1 VDVSSLGKMNL
12 CIRPNSV
19 DPGVNINGEYYRTK
33 VDDSDELKQRML
45 DVLCEL
51 GQSVINDAINE
62 WRKRL
67 RALFMPKEN
76 ILRIYVDS
84 KANTC

>member
-1 VDVSSLGKMNL
+1 MTVMK
-12 CIRPNSV
+12 
-19 DPGVNINGEYYRTK
+19 
-33 VDDSDELKQRML
+33 LKQRML

-67 RALFMPKEN
+67 RALFMPKED